1 MDAFGTSR
9 QESKVDTLMTIE
21 DTLNFLD
28 HRKKIIA
35 LTILACFLA
44 GVLYCVFATRR
55 YQATALIEVEQP
67 ADSFGTNG
75 LVQGKGATAP
85 QSPNPLEETVTLT
98 TKVEELQ
105 SDNLILQVIDQLHL
119 ENSADLKSSFDP
131 IGWVVNIFSPP
142 SRKDAPGTSFLD
154 SPARREKALL
164 KFNRHLKVEIVPGT
178 RLVSVKYASKDPE
191 LAAQVVNALAN
202 DLADYGY
209 KIKSATTKQLSA
221 WLADQLTAVR
231 QNAETLQTQEA
242 KLRRNSE
249 SYSIGTAPGGGPNIY
264 NPVVD
269 QLQQA
274 TAALNQTEANR
285 ILRSA
290 VEQIVETRDPQLLSG
305 LAGSGL
311 VGPGNPQS
319 VNSLD
324 LINLLETQI
333 AQQQATVSHDEVVLG
348 DSFPKLVQ
356 EKAQLGA
363 LQSALRAEITRLGNR
378 AKNDAII
385 ARTQE
390 EHTRTEHDQLLRR
403 ANASNDRYM
412 RYQIVQQEAQDAR
425 QLYTDLNQR
434 LREVGVVIGLQS
446 ADTTL
451 FAPGLAP
458 YKPHYPRKALVLIGA
473 IMAGTFLGVMLGLG
487 LDVFDDRISSLRQ
500 LKSGPNLPL
509 LGTLPVYKLLQTE
522 DGPAVPFES
531 SPRRKSPR
539 QTAVTL
545 LGPSSPYAQ
554 AMRSLR
560 ASLILANPGRVPQV
574 VLVTSTTRRE
584 GKSVTARNLAATFA
598 RAGQKVLLVANDSR
612 WEDPGKLTE
621 IEYPE
626 GVPLGTLTSDKTV
639 PAGNLSEFSVITA
652 VHNSTR
658 LEQSPDTEATKTHV
672 DGWRKIYD
680 VIILDGLPLFPM
692 SDSVLLADQADS
704 IILVARYNATHASC
718 LRRACLILPPHL
730 RERTAIVLN
739 AVPSKGTLHKE
750 YYGRSKM
757 GCSAFDV
764 QEGATGYV

>member
-1 MDAFGTSR
+1 MDGFGTSR
-9 QESKVDTLMTIE
+9 QESKVDTLVTIE
-21 DTLNFLD
+21 DILDFLD

-44 GVLYCVFATRR
+44 GLFYCVFATRR

-67 ADSFGTNG
+67 DDSFGANG

-85 QSPNPLEETVTLT
+85 QAPNPLEETVTLT
-98 TKVEELQ
+98 TKVEELK
-105 SDNLILQVIDQLHL
+105 SDNLVLQVIDQLHL
-119 ENSADLKSSFDP
+119 ENSAELKPSFDP
-131 IGWVVNIFSPP
+131 VGLVMSIFSAP
-142 SRKDAPGTSFLD
+142 SRKDGPGTSFLD
-154 SPARREKALL
+154 SPARRERALA

-178 RLVSVKYASKDPE
+178 RLISVKYASKDPD
-191 LAAQVVNALAN
+191 LAALIVNALAN

-209 KIKSATTKQLSA
+209 KIKSTTTKQLSA

-231 QNAETLQTQEA
+231 QNAETLQAQEA
-242 KLRRNSE
+242 KLRRDSE
-249 SYSIGTAPGGGPNIY
+249 SYSIGTSPGGGPNIY

-274 TAALNQTEANR
+274 TAALNQTETNS

-290 VEQIVETRDPQLLSG
+290 VEQIVKTRDPQLISG
-305 LAGSGL
+305 LAGSSL
-311 VGPGNPQS
+311 VGSGNPQS
-319 VNSLD
+319 TNSLD

-333 AQQQATVSHDEVVLG
+333 AQQQAAVSRDEVVLG
-348 DSFPKLVQ
+348 DSYPKLVQ
-356 EKAQLGA
+356 EKAELQA
-363 LQSALRAEITRLGNR
+363 LQSELRAEITRLGNR
-378 AKNDAII
+378 AKNDAMI
-385 ARTQE
+385 ARSQE
-390 EHTRTEHDQLLRR
+390 QHTRAEHDQLLRR

-458 YKPHYPRKALVLIGA
+458 DKPHYPRKALVLIA
-473 IMAGTFLGVMLGLG
+473 ATMAGTFFGVMLSLG

-500 LKSGPNLPL
+500 LKSGPNVPL
-509 LGTLPVYKLLQTE
+509 LGTLPAYNLLRNG
-522 DGPAVPFES
+522 DGSAVFFKS
-531 SPRRKSPR
+531 IPRRKSPR

-545 LGPSSPYAQ
+545 LGPSSLYAQ

-560 ASLILANPGRVPQV
+560 ASLILAHPGRAPKVM
-574 VLVTSTTRRE
+574 LVTSTTRHE

-612 WEDPGKLTE
+612 WQDPVELTE
-621 IEYPE
+621 KEYPE
-626 GVPLGTLTSDKTV
+626 GVPLGTLTSEKAV
-639 PAGNLSEFSVITA
+639 PAGGLSEFSVISA
-652 VHNSTR
+652 GHQSTR
-658 LEQSPDTEATKTHV
+658 LEQSTETEVTKIHV
-672 DGWRKIYD
+672 DAWRKIYD
-680 VIILDGLPLFPM
+680 VIVLDGLPLLPM
-692 SDSVLLADQADS
+692 SDSLLLADQADS
-704 IILVARYNATHASC
+704 IILVARYNSTHASC
-718 LRRACLILPPHL
+718 LRRACLMLPPYL

-750 YYGRSKM
+750 LYGRSEV